1 MKFQDRLSKAIQR
14 GENISSRRS
23 EAEAQKRL
31 DEQELKRLH
40 SEYRLQLS
48 EQIESC
54 LRSLLN
60 YFPGFQYETI
70 VGEKGWGGAVIRD
83 DIGFDENRKRRS
95 YYSRLELVIRP
106 ISQYFVMDLA
116 GKGTIRNKEIFSRS
130 HFQRIDEM
138 DLHSFEEMIDN
149 WTLEYAERFA
159 ASS

>member
-1 MKFQDRLSKAIQR
+1 MKFQDRLSKAIER
-14 GENISSRRS
+14 GEHISDRRS
-23 EAEAQKRL
+23 KAEAQKRL
-31 DEQELKRLH
+31 NEQELKRLH

-54 LRSLLN
+54 LRALLN
-60 YFPGFQYETI
+60 HFPGFQYETI
-70 VGEKGWGGAVIRD
+70 VGEKGWGGAISRD
-83 DIGFDENRKRRS
+83 DIGFEERRKRRN

-106 ISQYFVMDLA
+106 VSKYFVLDLA

-130 HFQRIDEM
+130 HFQRIDEV

-159 ASS
+159 ASN